1 MSCNK
6 CLQCPQCTVV
16 CTDETKAAVSFYLKF
31 FRSSPIPPMMT
42 DNQAYGTKMTYD
54 PAYGPTTTYNQA
66 YGTKMTYDPAYG
78 PTTTYNQAYGTKMAY
93 DPAYDPITT
102 YSNEAYGHIDP
113 EYVIVDD
120 IKDRA
125 PPRPSPIPAM
135 ESKDQTSSA
144 DHPAA
149 DYEIPTPQN
158 RQ

>member
-1 MSCNK
+1 
-6 CLQCPQCTVV
+6 
-16 CTDETKAAVSFYLKF
+16 
-31 FRSSPIPPMMT
+31 MMT